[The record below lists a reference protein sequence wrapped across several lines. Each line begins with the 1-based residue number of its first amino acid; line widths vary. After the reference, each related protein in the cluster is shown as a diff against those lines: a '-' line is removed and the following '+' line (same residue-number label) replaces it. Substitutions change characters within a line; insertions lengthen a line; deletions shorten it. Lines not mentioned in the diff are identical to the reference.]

1 MKLLPHPQPLSTWRG
16 EQLIGPKYF
25 PILLLLLFSINAFA
39 DGGMYPINTIS
50 KANLKKAGLKMDV
63 KDIYNPN
70 GQGLIKAVVQLG
82 GCTGSFVSDKG
93 LIITNHHCSFGSLEQ
108 YSTLENN
115 LLEKGFLAG
124 SQEKE
129 LPFKGMT
136 CRILQSH
143 QDVSEDILKGTEKV
157 TDGVEKKNIIAKN
170 IAAYKQAEAL
180 KFPDLMLE
188 ISEMLPGKSY
198 MLFRYF
204 LIKDIRIVYIPAR
217 NIGEFGGESDNWE
230 WPRHTGD
237 FSFVRAYVSRDG
249 KGTEYSAD
257 NVPYHP
263 QEFLN
268 INAKGL
274 SDNDFVFIL
283 GYPGRTFRNQPAEF
297 LNYQEHYTMPYISDL
312 YSWEI
317 NTIKSIG
324 TKDEK
329 FMLRNEPKI
338 KSLANTEKNY
348 KGKIKTMRKIEL
360 YKARKDEETQIL
372 VKLKCSDRRKLEKNL
387 ASTDSLY
394 NAMEKIIGKYL
405 WYTNLF
411 AESKTMAMAE
421 GIYNFN
427 NGLKNKKPEELAKA
441 KAALI
446 INLRNNY
453 KSIYLT
459 YDITFLKKML
469 GDGVRMKDDNYSAAL
484 REILFKDVSY
494 SIAPQAWEN
503 IANIK
508 VQKFTNESFRKNELL
523 DSTNIF
529 KLINAK
535 PDKLQKLKDPF
546 LNLVR
551 SIYPDYHKTD
561 SLMILYKAQLD
572 ALLPEYVDLRME
584 AMGQDF
590 MPDANRTLRLT
601 YGYIRGYSPSDA
613 TYCSPF
619 TTVNG
624 MVEKDGAAP
633 DYRLN
638 SDLARLL
645 REHTY
650 GNYKLKDKDDLPMC
664 MLYNT
669 YTTGGNSGS
678 PVLDANGQ
686 LVGVNFDRCL
696 EATVNDFAW
705 NESYSRSI
713 CVDIRFVLWT
723 TSKVAGADYLLKE
736 MSIIQ

>member
-1 MKLLPHPQPLSTWRG
+1 
-16 EQLIGPKYF
+16 
-25 PILLLLLFSINAFA
+25 
-39 DGGMYPINTIS
+39 
-50 KANLKKAGLKMDV
+50 MDV

-108 YSTLENN
+108 YSTPENN
-115 LLEKGFLAG
+115 LLEKGFLAA

-143 QDVSEDILKGTEKV
+143 QDVSEDILKGTEKI

-170 IAAYKQAEAL
+170 VASYKQAEAL
-180 KFPDLMLE
+180 KYPDLMLE

-198 MLFRYF
+198 VLFRYF

-249 KGTEYSAD
+249 KGTEYSKD

-297 LNYQEHYTMPYISDL
+297 LNYQEQYTMPYISDL

-329 FMLRNEPKI
+329 FMIKNEPKI

-360 YKARKDEETQIL
+360 YKARKEEEKMIADKLTGNAKMRFNNNLRKTDSIYLRLNYFSNRYLWFNNLYSECKAVSIAQNIFSNTEAYKSKKGDL
-372 VKLKCSDRRKLEKNL
+372 AKLKKNTIQSLREYYRSIYVQYDSSFLRKMI
-387 ASTDSLY
+387 TDAKSYDDINDDSGYWRFHAFGPFLSIYSVPVGANSLINSY
-394 NAMEKIIGKYL
+394 NKSKILDSNYVFEYL
-405 WYTNLF
+405 Y
-411 AESKTMAMAE
+411 
-421 GIYNFN
+421 
-427 NGLKNKKPEELAKA
+427 KKPE
-441 KAALI
+441 
-446 INLRNNY
+446 
-453 KSIYLT
+453 
-459 YDITFLKKML
+459 
-469 GDGVRMKDDNYSAAL
+469 
-484 REILFKDVSY
+484 
-494 SIAPQAWEN
+494 
-503 IANIK
+503 
-508 VQKFTNESFRKNELL
+508 
-523 DSTNIF
+523 
-529 KLINAK
+529 KLNK
-535 PDKLQKLKDPF
+535 TKDPF
-546 LNLVR
+546 LLFV
-551 SIYPDYHKTD
+551 SIMDRKHFIID
-561 SLMILYKAQLD
+561 SLMTLYKAQLD

-645 REHTY
+645 RERTY
-650 GNYKLKDKDDLPMC
+650 GNYKLKDKEDLPMC

-669 YTTGGNSGS
+669 DTTGGNSGS